1 METEENRRGLRG
13 DGEWRGQEAE
23 PRVERRGPGKICRV
37 SQAQMKHLLKWV
49 FSKWLPAPFSS
60 QPFSF
65 IHTFIGRL
73 LYGNV
78 SVRYWSYKDAWSS
91 EE

>member
-1 METEENRRGLRG
+1 
-13 DGEWRGQEAE
+13 
-23 PRVERRGPGKICRV
+23 
-37 SQAQMKHLLKWV
+37 MKHLLKWV
-49 FSKWLPAPFSS
+49 FSKWLPAHFSS

-78 SVRYWSYKDAWSS
+78 SVRSWSYKDAWSS
-91 EE
+91 EG